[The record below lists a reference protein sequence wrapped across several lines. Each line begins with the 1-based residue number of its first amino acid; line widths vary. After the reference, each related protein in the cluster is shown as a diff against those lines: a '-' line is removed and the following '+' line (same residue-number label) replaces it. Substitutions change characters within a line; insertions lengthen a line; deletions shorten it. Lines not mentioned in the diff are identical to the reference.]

1 MQHLLL
7 INIKQLIGVEKGEN
21 RISRVAGSDM
31 KYLPTINNAWLYI
44 ENGRIHS
51 FGTME
56 EEHFIQ
62 CNDII
67 DLKGKKIIMP
77 AFADSHTHLVFAGS
91 REGEFVDRINGLSYE
106 EIARRGGGI
115 LNSAA
120 KLNATSE
127 DELFHAAQE
136 RLHRVMAQGT
146 GAIEIKSGYGLS
158 VEGELKML
166 RVIRRL
172 KESVH
177 IPIKAS
183 FLAAHAYP
191 MEYKQNHEGYIDLII
206 NTMLPQVA
214 DEGLADYMDAF
225 CEEGFFSVDETSR
238 LLDAAAKY
246 GLKPKIHANQL
257 HYSGGVQV
265 GVKHNAVSVDHLEC
279 VGEAEIEA
287 LKNSNTMPTL
297 LPAAAFFLGIQY
309 QPARKIIDAG
319 LPVCLA
325 SDYNP
330 GSCPSG
336 NMPLLLTLACTQLKM
351 TPEEA
356 INAVTINGAA
366 AMELEQ
372 EIGTIAIGKRA
383 NLIITKEIPSLGYI
397 PYDFGN
403 NPVEKLII
411 NGSII

>member
-7 INIKQLIGVEKGEN
+7 INIRQLVGVEKGDN
-21 RISRVAGSDM
+21 RMSRVAGADM
-31 KYLPTINNAWLYI
+31 KHLPTIDNAWLFI

-51 FGTME
+51 FGTMD

-67 DLKGKKIIMP
+67 DLKGKKTVIP
-77 AFADSHTHLVFAGS
+77 AFVDSHTHLVFAGS

-120 KLNATSE
+120 KLNAANE
-127 DELFHAAQE
+127 NELYHAAHE

-146 GAIEIKSGYGLS
+146 GAIEIKSGYGLT

-172 KESVH
+172 KENSP

-191 MEYKQNHEGYIDLII
+191 IDYKKNHEGYLNSII
-206 NTMLPQVA
+206 NEMLPQIA
-214 DEGLADYMDAF
+214 DEGLADYMDVF

-238 LLDAAAKY
+238 LLDAGAKY

-265 GVKHNAVSVDHLEC
+265 GVQHKAISVDHLEC
-279 VGEAEIEA
+279 IGDAEIEA
-287 LKNSNTMPTL
+287 LKSSNTMPTL

-336 NMPLLLTLACTQLKM
+336 NMPLLLTIACTQLKM

-366 AMELEQ
+366 ALELEQ
-372 EIGTIAIGKRA
+372 EIGSIAIGKKA
-383 NLIITKEIPSLGYI
+383 NLIITKDIPSISYI

-411 NGSII
+411 NGAVV